1 MQKCSCVDIENQ
13 ANKKSFKKKKSSSGD
28 LYWIE
33 NRFDCHGEH
42 VIEKGQKKKEY
53 SPHNDSIQWL

>member
-42 VIEKGQKKKEY
+42 VIEKGQKKEY
-53 SPHNDSIQWL
+53 SQHNDSIQWL